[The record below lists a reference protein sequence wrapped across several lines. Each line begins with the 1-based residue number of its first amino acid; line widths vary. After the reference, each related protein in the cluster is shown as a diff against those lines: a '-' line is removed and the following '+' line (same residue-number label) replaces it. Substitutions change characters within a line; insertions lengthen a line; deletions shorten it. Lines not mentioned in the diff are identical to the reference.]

1 MIERFQYIPGADYPG
16 KASIIFYKNGAALE
30 LDDKGLPHLRS
41 STREDTPYYME
52 AEINS
57 PMIRLAPGESYAM
70 DTQWLPTRAGKD
82 LKDVTNAG
90 IIERPLAAHSTV
102 KGIRLFG
109 SFGVLYPG
117 KLIANFYDAHGV
129 ESRTEAAAYHIS
141 CVHRTGE
148 ATAVALN
155 IFLLDSC

>member
-1 MIERFQYIPGADYPG
+1 P
-16 KASIIFYKNGAALE
+16 IIFYKHRAASE
-30 LDDKGLPHLRS
+30 LDDQGFTHMRS
-41 STREDTPYYME
+41 SPREDTPYYIE

-82 LKDVTNAG
+82 LKDVTSAG

-109 SFGVLYPG
+109 SLGVLYPG

-129 ESRTEAAAYHIS
+129 ES
-141 CVHRTGE
+141 E
-148 ATAVALN
+148 ATPLQ
-155 IFLLDSC
+155 

>member
-1 MIERFQYIPGADYPG
+1 
-16 KASIIFYKNGAALE
+16 
-30 LDDKGLPHLRS
+30 
-41 STREDTPYYME
+41 ME

-70 DTQWLPTRAGKD
+70 GTQWLPTRAGKD

-102 KGIRLFG
+102 KGIRLSG

-117 KLIANFYDAHGV
+117 KLIANFYDAHGEESQATPLQSVDTAIAV
-129 ESRTEAAAYHIS
+129 E
-141 CVHRTGE
+141 
-148 ATAVALN
+148 LN
-155 IFLLDSC
+155 E